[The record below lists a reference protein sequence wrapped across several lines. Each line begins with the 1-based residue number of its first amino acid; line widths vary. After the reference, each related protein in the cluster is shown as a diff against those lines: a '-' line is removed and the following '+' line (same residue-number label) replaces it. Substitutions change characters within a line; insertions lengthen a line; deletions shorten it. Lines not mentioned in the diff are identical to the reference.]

1 MKILKALRRLD
12 ELAILEAEK
21 ERRELE
27 RRETLM
33 LRLNKSR
40 YNNLKLFSLKPKGD
54 NVC

>member
-27 RRETLM
+27 RREALM

-40 YNNLKLFSLKPKGD
+40 YNNLKLFSLKAKD
-54 NVC
+54 NSC

>member
-1 MKILKALRRLD
+1 MNILKALRKID
-12 ELAILEAEK
+12 ELAIIETEK
-21 ERRELE
+21 EKRELE
-27 RRETLM
+27 RREALM